1 MEQIKKKFKLNIKV
15 SILVYL
21 GLFLVSS
28 FCFFINQMWIPLG
41 FLLGGII
48 AIANFIILYE
58 FSYYLTKPTAK
69 YRLLNVLLYSSRMI
83 LYIIGFVICIGLDY
97 LGFKI
102 FFWGTCLVS
111 YLLQKVI
118 NYFTFKQTDKK

>member
-1 MEQIKKKFKLNIKV
+1 MEELKKKFKLNIKV

-28 FCFFINQMWIPLG
+28 FCFFICQMWIPLG

-48 AIANFIILYE
+48 SIINFKISYE

-69 YRLLNVLLYSSRMI
+69 YKGLTIGLYGLRML
-83 LYIIGFVICIGLDY
+83 LYIIGFLICIIPQSFGY
-97 LGFKI
+97 NI
-102 FFWGTCLVS
+102 FFFGTCLAS
-111 YLLQKVI
+111 YLVQIVI
-118 NYFTFKQTDKK
+118 NAIIFNKLKKY

>member
-21 GLFLVSS
+21 GLFLASS

-58 FSYYLTKPTAK
+58 FSYYLTKPTAR
-69 YRLLNVLLYSSRMI
+69 YRLLNVILYASRMI
-83 LYIIGFVICIGLDY
+83 LYVIGFVICIGLDY
-97 LGFKI
+97 FGYKI

-118 NYFTFKQTDKK
+118 NYFTFKQIDKK